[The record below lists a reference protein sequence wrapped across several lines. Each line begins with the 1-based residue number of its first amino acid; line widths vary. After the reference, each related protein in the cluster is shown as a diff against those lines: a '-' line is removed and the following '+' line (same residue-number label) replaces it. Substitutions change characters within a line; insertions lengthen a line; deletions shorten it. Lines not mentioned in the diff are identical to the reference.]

1 VSGRQSIFWRALSSL
16 VALALVVSPA
26 ISFAQTGVGNAGTV
40 VNQVSGALQS
50 KVRKIAL
57 KDQVYQNEKISTGSA
72 SATEIVFKDETKLT
86 IGPDSDVVLDNFVY
100 KPGPVSGSLIVT
112 VSKGVMRFTTG
123 KLSKTSYLIKT
134 PTATIGIRGTI
145 FTVYVA
151 ANGATTV
158 TVQAGAVSVSN
169 AIGIS
174 QSVGVGQST
183 SVAPA
188 PAGASAPPPS
198 PPSAPPPQA
207 QAAVSSMDNT
217 VASAPGGPAGAG
229 AAGTAVGGV
238 TAGALAAGIA
248 VAAAIAVA
256 VAVVTGDDDA
266 AVTDSTTS
274 TSTSTATSTD

>member
-1 VSGRQSIFWRALSSL
+1 MSGRHSIFWRALSSL
-16 VALALVVSPA
+16 MGLALVLSPT
-26 ISFAQTGVGNAGTV
+26 ISFAQTGVGNAGKV

-72 SATEIVFKDETKLT
+72 SATEITFKDETKLT
-86 IGPDSDVVLDNFVY
+86 IGPDSDVTLDNFVY
-100 KPGPVSGSLIVT
+100 KPGPVSGSLIMT

-169 AIGIS
+169 AVGIS

-217 VASAPGGPAGAG
+217 IAAATGQPAGSK
-229 AAGTAVGGV
+229 AAGTATGGL
-238 TAGALAAGIA
+238 TTGALAAGIA

-256 VAVVTGDDDA
+256 IAVVTSDDA
-266 AVTDSTTS
+266 SQTSTS
-274 TSTSTATSTD
+274 TSTSTATATD

>member
-1 VSGRQSIFWRALSSL
+1 MSGRHSIFWHALSSL
-16 VALALVVSPA
+16 MGLALVLSPT
-26 ISFAQTGVGNAGTV
+26 ISFAQTGVGNAGKV

-72 SATEIVFKDETKLT
+72 SATEITFKDETKLT
-86 IGPDSDVVLDNFVY
+86 IGPDSDVTLDNFVY
-100 KPGPVSGSLIVT
+100 KPGPVSGSLIMT
-112 VSKGVMRFTTG
+112 VSKGVMRFTSG
-123 KLSKTSYLIKT
+123 KLSKQAYLVKT
-134 PTATIGIRGTI
+134 PTATIGVRGTI

-169 AIGIS
+169 AVGIS
-174 QSVGVGQST
+174 QGIGAGQST
-183 SVAPA
+183 SVTPA

-207 QAAVSSMDNT
+207 QAAVKSMDGT
-217 VASAPGGPAGAG
+217 IGQAAGGPAGSAAASTATG
-229 AAGTAVGGV
+229 GLTVGAIAAGV
-238 TAGALAAGIA
+238 A

-256 VAVVTGDDDA
+256 IAVVSDSDDA
-266 AVTDSTTS
+266 IAQSST

>member
-1 VSGRQSIFWRALSSL
+1 MSGRHSIFLRALSSL
-16 VALALVVSPA
+16 VALALVVSPT
-26 ISFAQTGVGNAGTV
+26 ISFAQTGVGNAGKV
-40 VNQVSGALQS
+40 VNQVSGALKS

-57 KDQVYQNEKISTGSA
+57 KDQVYQNEKISTGSS

-100 KPGPVSGSLIVT
+100 KPGPVSGSLIMT

-169 AIGIS
+169 AVGLS

-217 VASAPGGPAGAG
+217 IAAATGQPAGSK
-229 AAGTAVGGV
+229 AAGTATGGL
-238 TAGALAAGIA
+238 TTGALAAGIA

-256 VAVVTGDDDA
+256 IAVVTSDDA
-266 AVTDSTTS
+266 SQTSTS
-274 TSTSTATSTD
+274 TSTSTATATD

>member
-1 VSGRQSIFWRALSSL
+1 MSGCHSIFWRALSSL
-16 VALALVVSPA
+16 MGLALVLSPT
-26 ISFAQTGVGNAGTV
+26 ISFAQTGVGNAGKV

-72 SATEIVFKDETKLT
+72 SATEITFKDETKLT
-86 IGPDSDVVLDNFVY
+86 IGPDSDVTLDNFVY
-100 KPGPVSGSLIVT
+100 KPGPVSGSLIMT

-169 AIGIS
+169 AVGIS

-217 VASAPGGPAGAG
+217 VAAATGQPAGSKAT
-229 AAGTAVGGV
+229 GTATGGL
-238 TAGALAAGIA
+238 TTGALAAGIA

-256 VAVVTGDDDA
+256 IAVVTSDDA
-266 AVTDSTTS
+266 SQTSTS
-274 TSTSTATSTD
+274 TSTSTATATD

>member
-1 VSGRQSIFWRALSSL
+1 MIVSGRHSIFLRALSSL
-16 VALALVVSPA
+16 VALALVVSPT
-26 ISFAQTGVGNAGTV
+26 ISFAQTGVGNAGKV
-40 VNQVSGALQS
+40 VNQVSGALKS

-57 KDQVYQNEKISTGSA
+57 KDQVYQNEKISTGSS

-100 KPGPVSGSLIVT
+100 KPGPVSGSLIMT
-112 VSKGVMRFTTG
+112 VSKGVMRFTTV

-169 AIGIS
+169 AVGIS

-217 VASAPGGPAGAG
+217 VAAATGQPAGSKAT
-229 AAGTAVGGV
+229 GTATGGL
-238 TAGALAAGIA
+238 TTGALAAGIA

-256 VAVVTGDDDA
+256 IAVVTSDDA
-266 AVTDSTTS
+266 SQTSTS
-274 TSTSTATSTD
+274 TSTSTATATD

>member
-1 VSGRQSIFWRALSSL
+1 MSGRHSIFWRALSSL
-16 VALALVVSPA
+16 MALALVLSPT
-26 ISFAQTGVGNAGTV
+26 ISFAQTGVGNAGKV

-72 SATEIVFKDETKLT
+72 SATEITFKDETKLT
-86 IGPDSDVVLDNFVY
+86 IGPDSDVTLDNFVY
-100 KPGPVSGSLIVT
+100 KPGPVSGSLIMT

-169 AIGIS
+169 AVGIS

-217 VASAPGGPAGAG
+217 VAAATGQPAGSKAT
-229 AAGTAVGGV
+229 GTATGGL
-238 TAGALAAGIA
+238 TTGALAAGIA

-256 VAVVTGDDDA
+256 IAVVTSDDA
-266 AVTDSTTS
+266 SQTS
-274 TSTSTATSTD
+274 TSTSTATATD

>member
-1 VSGRQSIFWRALSSL
+1 MSGRHSIFWRALSSL
-16 VALALVVSPA
+16 MGLALVLSPT
-26 ISFAQTGVGNAGTV
+26 ISFAQTGVGNAGKV

-57 KDQVYQNEKISTGSA
+57 KDLVYQDEKISTGSA

-86 IGPDSDVVLDNFVY
+86 IGPDSDVTLDNFVY
-100 KPGPVSGSLIVT
+100 KPGPVSGSLIMT

-169 AIGIS
+169 AVGIS

-217 VASAPGGPAGAG
+217 VAAATGQPAGSKAT
-229 AAGTAVGGV
+229 GTATGGL
-238 TAGALAAGIA
+238 TTGALAAGIA

-256 VAVVTGDDDA
+256 IAVVTSDDA
-266 AVTDSTTS
+266 SQTSTS
-274 TSTSTATSTD
+274 TSTSTATATD

>member
-1 VSGRQSIFWRALSSL
+1 MSGRHSIFWHALSSL
-16 VALALVVSPA
+16 MGLALVLSPT
-26 ISFAQTGVGNAGTV
+26 ISFAQTGVGNAGKV

-57 KDQVYQNEKISTGSA
+57 KDQVYQNEKISTGSS

-100 KPGPVSGSLIVT
+100 KPGPVSGSLIMT

-169 AIGIS
+169 AVGIS

-217 VASAPGGPAGAG
+217 VAAATGQPAGSKAT
-229 AAGTAVGGV
+229 GTATGGL
-238 TAGALAAGIA
+238 TTGALAAGIA

-256 VAVVTGDDDA
+256 IAVVTSDDA
-266 AVTDSTTS
+266 SQTSTS
-274 TSTSTATSTD
+274 TSTSTATATD

>member
-1 VSGRQSIFWRALSSL
+1 V
-16 VALALVVSPA
+16 VLALVVSPT
-26 ISFAQTGVGNAGTV
+26 ISFAQTGVGNAGKV

-100 KPGPVSGSLIVT
+100 KPGPVSGSLIMT

-169 AIGIS
+169 AIGVS

-207 QAAVSSMDNT
+207 QAAVSSMDNAIAT
-217 VASAPGGPAGAG
+217 APGGSAGAQ
-229 AAGTAVGGV
+229 AAGTATGGL
-238 TAGALAAGIA
+238 TTGALAAGIA

-256 VAVVTGDDDA
+256 VSVVTGDDDA
-266 AVTDSTTS
+266 ASTTS
-274 TSTSTATSTD
+274 TSTSTATSTH

>member
-1 VSGRQSIFWRALSSL
+1 MIVSGRHSIFLRALSSL
-16 VALALVVSPA
+16 VALALVVSPT
-26 ISFAQTGVGNAGTV
+26 ISFAQTGVGNAGKV
-40 VNQVSGALQS
+40 VNQVSGALKS

-57 KDQVYQNEKISTGSA
+57 KDQVYQNEKISTGSS

-100 KPGPVSGSLIVT
+100 KPGPVSGSLIMT

-169 AIGIS
+169 AVGLS

-217 VASAPGGPAGAG
+217 IAAATGQPAGSK
-229 AAGTAVGGV
+229 AAGTATGGL
-238 TAGALAAGIA
+238 TTGALAAGIA

-256 VAVVTGDDDA
+256 IAVVTSDDA
-266 AVTDSTTS
+266 SQTS
-274 TSTSTATSTD
+274 TSTSTATATD

>member
-1 VSGRQSIFWRALSSL
+1 MSGRHSIFLRALSSL
-16 VALALVVSPA
+16 VALALVVSPT
-26 ISFAQTGVGNAGTV
+26 ISFAQTGVGNAGKV
-40 VNQVSGALQS
+40 VNQVSGALKS

-57 KDQVYQNEKISTGSA
+57 KDQVYQNEKISTGSS

-100 KPGPVSGSLIVT
+100 KPGPVSGSLIMT

-169 AIGIS
+169 AVGLS

-217 VASAPGGPAGAG
+217 IAAATGQPAGSK
-229 AAGTAVGGV
+229 AAGTATGGL
-238 TAGALAAGIA
+238 TTGALAAGIA

-256 VAVVTGDDDA
+256 IAVVTSDDA
-266 AVTDSTTS
+266 SQTS
-274 TSTSTATSTD
+274 TSTSTATATD

>member
-1 VSGRQSIFWRALSSL
+1 MSGRHSIFWRVLSSL
-16 VALALVVSPA
+16 MGLALVLSPT
-26 ISFAQTGVGNAGTV
+26 ISFAQTGVGNAGKV

-72 SATEIVFKDETKLT
+72 SATEITFKDETKLT
-86 IGPDSDVVLDNFVY
+86 IGPDSDVTLDNFVY
-100 KPGPVSGSLIVT
+100 KPGPVSGSLIMT

-169 AIGIS
+169 AVGIS

-217 VASAPGGPAGAG
+217 VAAATGQPAGSKAT
-229 AAGTAVGGV
+229 GTATGGL
-238 TAGALAAGIA
+238 TTGALAAGIA

-256 VAVVTGDDDA
+256 IAVVTSDDA
-266 AVTDSTTS
+266 SQTSTS
-274 TSTSTATSTD
+274 TSTSTATATD